1 MLRTDSKKFYSLLR
15 EKTTNMKKAS
25 SKKKM
30 RTFGNKHMKKKVQ
43 HNEAGYRA
51 KKPLLTNSKCGIESK
66 I

>member
-1 MLRTDSKKFYSLLR
+1 
-15 EKTTNMKKAS
+15 MKKAS